1 MLHPYFYD
9 NWLIFILN
17 EVKWRGTLSKMW
29 FVKPIN
35 VIDCTGLVHSITPLP
50 RTLTLGSLGAMM
62 ISVVSFN
69 EYSQAHESFAI

>member
-1 MLHPYFYD
+1 
-9 NWLIFILN
+9 
-17 EVKWRGTLSKMW
+17 MW